1 MGTHWGEIFG
11 GFVTEMRIF
20 RFGAAALLLML
31 ALLAASASVAEAAVP
46 NGVEAV
52 IEQSMRRALASEGLD
67 AKSASGIAK
76 RYTFIGTVII
86 LKNIDA
92 LNEEGLLARAEQTG
106 DVLGRALGVV
116 YKVYGSRNLDET
128 ASAIMHT
135 ARAGISPYAAERA
148 ISALALNGYPFE
160 SSLSA
165 VNETVEFA
173 RFDISPQATAGLFNI
188 VSKMAAAK
196 EPVQNMRSAML
207 ASVKAERAKQEA
219 LLAQRVYKERM
230 ANSKGGGNGGSSN
243 KNGRSSA
250 SAASNNG
257 GSSSGSAS
265 SAGGA
270 SGSGSGSGT
279 AGGAAGNSG
288 GSSGNSGG
296 SSGGDGGNSGSGGG
310 NSGSGGNG
318 GNSDGGNSG
327 GNGGNSGSNGGNSG
341 SSGNSGNSGSGGD
354 GGNAGGNSG
363 GGGGNSGGN
372 NGGDSGAGK

>member
-1 MGTHWGEIFG
+1 
-11 GFVTEMRIF
+11 
-20 RFGAAALLLML
+20 ML

-86 LKNIDA
+86 IKNIDA
-92 LNEEGLLARAEQTG
+92 LDEEGLLARAEQTG

-288 GSSGNSGG
+288 GSSG
-296 SSGGDGGNSGSGGG
+296 GDGGNSGSGGG

-341 SSGNSGNSGSGGD
+341 SSGNSGNGGD